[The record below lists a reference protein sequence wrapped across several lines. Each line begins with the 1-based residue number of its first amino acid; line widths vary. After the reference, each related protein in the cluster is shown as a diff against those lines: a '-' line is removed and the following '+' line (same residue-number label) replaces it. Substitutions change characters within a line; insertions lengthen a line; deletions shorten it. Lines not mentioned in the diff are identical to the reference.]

1 MAHIERPQAHP
12 WSVAKNER
20 GACAHANCEA
30 PMTATE
36 YHASIPGVGIA
47 HVHYCAEHAALIAEP
62 VRGVAI
68 AKVTAPVVVGLNQ
81 AQTFAR
87 VEPIGHCPSCG
98 VADWDG
104 QPCMRC
110 GRHPAPKR

>member
-20 GACAHANCEA
+20 GACGHPNCEA
-30 PMTATE
+30 PMTAIE
-36 YHASIPGVGIA
+36 FHPGIPGIGIA
-47 HVHYCAEHAALIAEP
+47 HVHYCAAHAAWFSA
-62 VRGVAI
+62 VRDMATVKI
-68 AKVTAPVVVGLNQ
+68 TAP
-81 AQTFAR
+81 
-87 VEPIGHCPSCG
+87 IGKCPSCG

-110 GRHPAPKR
+110 GRHPEPKR